1 MEIQLSI
8 IEISLAIGIVT
19 LGSIL
24 QGSVGFGLGP
34 FSVPLLLLVNPVFI
48 PGPVLLAA
56 LLLTILMFKREKHAV
71 NIKEIKWAVVGRFF
85 GTILGA
91 SVLTIVSKNH
101 LSLLFSC
108 VILFSILIFIS
119 GIKLKLSNPNL
130 ILVGIM
136 SGFMGTT
143 TSIGGP
149 PMGLLYQYKSGPR
162 IRGTLSGIFM
172 IGTVLAIISLIII
185 NKFGVIELQATFVL
199 LPGIIIG
206 YFLSFY
212 TKRILDKGF
221 IRPAV
226 LIASSI
232 AALFL
237 ITNYFQ

>member
-1 MEIQLSI
+1 MEIQLGI
-8 IEISLAIGIVT
+8 FEISLAICIVI

-34 FSVPLLLLVNPVFI
+34 FSVPLLLLINPVFI
-48 PGPVLLAA
+48 PGPLLLAA
-56 LLLTILMFKREKHAV
+56 VVLTILMFRREKHAV
-71 NIKEIKWAVVGRFF
+71 HIKEIKWAVVGRLL
-85 GTILGA
+85 GTIMGA
-91 SVLTIVSKNH
+91 TVLTIISKSH
-101 LSLLFSC
+101 LSLLFATI
-108 VILFSILIFIS
+108 ILLSLLISIS
-119 GIKLKLSNPNL
+119 GIKLNLSNRNL
-130 ILVGIM
+130 IFVGVI

-149 PMGLLYQYKSGPR
+149 PMGLLYQHKSGPR

-172 IGTVLAIISLIII
+172 IGTAIAIISLIII
-185 NKFGVIELQATFVL
+185 NKFGVIELQAALILT
-199 LPGIIIG
+199 PGIIIG
-206 YFLSFY
+206 YFLSRF

-237 ITNYFQ
+237 IINYFI